1 MGEGNNRKQDNI
13 AIFRIEVKQVALGS
27 CVQVE
32 ALFGIFLGVLKSE
45 LSRDF
50 YTKWRNSRIA

>member
-13 AIFRIEVKQVALGS
+13 GIFRIEVNQVALDNYN
-27 CVQVE
+27 QVE